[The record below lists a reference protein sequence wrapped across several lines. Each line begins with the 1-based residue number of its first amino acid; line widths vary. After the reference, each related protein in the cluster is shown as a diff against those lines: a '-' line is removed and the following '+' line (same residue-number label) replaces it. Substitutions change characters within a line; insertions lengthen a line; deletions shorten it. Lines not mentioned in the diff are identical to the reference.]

1 MRLRT
6 LFFFQSSLEEPE
18 LPDNSYFRAIVIIG
32 AIRFQIRV
40 LSLCL
45 KKKLLCLRIRIT
57 DIIFR
62 TTNPSQTDVLIIIG
76 NF

>member
-6 LFFFQSSLEEPE
+6 VIFFQSPLEEPE
-18 LPDNSYFRAIVIIG
+18 LTDNSHFRAIIIIG
-32 AIRFQIRV
+32 AVRFHNI
-40 LSLCL
+40 LFSLCL

-57 DIIFR
+57 DIICR

-76 NF
+76 NL